1 MSVNF
6 DLSDVS
12 AWRRHLGL
20 MPVPLRANEGTGYV
34 LLNGAR
40 GSFYLDLPR
49 VAEPTSEFRSN
60 AWSTNVG
67 HGVAVI
73 GRDVRVQR
81 WDRREPELFAVTA
94 VSRDLEKFHRHL
106 ERDAPPA
113 DLSIVAHGIRTFRR
127 LRQAFGEHFSSA
139 DVLLAYLFMLAD
151 AVDGASRSVDLWR
164 WDLPE
169 RASAVANEISVDTW
183 TAVADYLMAGRTLDD
198 LRPDVQLMLR
208 HASGALFQEAH
219 HLAIFDTTGQMQLIP
234 TAPRPVTIQRK
245 PTSSSA
251 HFTPASITRS
261 VVERAFMTCG
271 GFPNALTILDP
282 ACGSGEFL
290 REGLRQLRLG
300 GFVGSVRLIGF
311 DISEAACAMARFS
324 LAAERNTD
332 DGHTSITTE
341 VDIRCV
347 DALTVDWPTDVD
359 IILMNPPFGA
369 WLDMSPET
377 KQLVTQLLGD
387 LARNRPD
394 LAAPFLMRAASVMK
408 DGAVIGSVV
417 PASMLDGTS
426 SAAIRAALGEMLN
439 PTLIARL
446 GSHQLFAGARVDAG
460 LYIAKRTN
468 DRKGV
473 AIAVWADHR
482 EASTSGALRT
492 LRRAATVDAF
502 PVIRDGFNIYEN
514 PSIGHTSNS
523 WAPRPYDAWKTTQLV
538 RGLPTVGSLFDVHQG
553 ILTGANTV
561 FLLTEDQFQR
571 LPRDEQFAFRR
582 AVVNES
588 ITGGRI
594 TSTSWV
600 FYPYGGTLIESEQ
613 DLTTRLPTY
622 YETMLRPQ
630 KARLVARQRKSMKNW
645 WTLAEHRPK
654 WQQKEQPKIV
664 STYFGDRGSFAWD
677 DRGDIAVVQGYA
689 WLARPR
695 RSAPVNLTTH
705 AWLAILAILN
715 SRSFAQLLSAHSN
728 NVGGGQWNLSK
739 RFVSPIPVPDVLKL
753 DAGLRDDVSRIGAL
767 IQDGGLAALSVED
780 HEELDELVNAA
791 YGLPSGL

>member
-1 MSVNF
+1 MNF
-6 DLSDVS
+6 DLADVS

-49 VAEPTSEFRSN
+49 VAEPTSDFRSN

-67 HGVAVI
+67 HGVAVL
-73 GRDVRVQR
+73 GRDVHVQR
-81 WDRREPELFAVTA
+81 WDRREPELFAATA
-94 VSRDLEKFHRHL
+94 VSSDLEKFHRHL
-106 ERDAPPA
+106 ERDVPPA

-127 LRQAFGEHFSSA
+127 LRQAFGDQFSSA

-151 AVDGASRSVDLWR
+151 AVDGGNRSVDLSR
-164 WDLPE
+164 WDLPQ
-169 RASAVANEISVDTW
+169 RAGALANEISLDTW
-183 TAVADYLMAGRTLDD
+183 AMVADYLIAGRTLDD

-245 PTSSSA
+245 PALSAA

-261 VVERAFMTCG
+261 VVERAFATYG
-271 GFPNALTILDP
+271 AFPNALTVMDP

-290 REGLRQLRLG
+290 REALRQLRLR
-300 GFVGSVRLIGF
+300 GFVGSVRLVGF
-311 DISEAACAMARFS
+311 DISDAACAMARFS

-332 DGHTSITTE
+332 EGHASITVE

-347 DALTVDWPTDVD
+347 NALTVEWPGNVD

-369 WLDMSPET
+369 WLDMSTET
-377 KQLVTQLLGD
+377 KQLVMQLLGQ

-394 LAAPFLMRAASVMK
+394 LAAPFLLRAASFMK
-408 DGAVIGSVV
+408 DGAVVGSVV
-417 PASMLDGTS
+417 PASILDGTS
-426 SAAIRAALGEMLN
+426 SAAIRAALGEMLD
-439 PTLIARL
+439 PSLIARL

-460 LYIAKRTN
+460 LYIAKRSN
-468 DRKGV
+468 NRNGV
-473 AIAVWADHR
+473 AVAVWADHR
-482 EASTSGALRT
+482 EASTSAALRT
-492 LRRAATVDAF
+492 LRRAAAADEF

-538 RGLPTVGSLFDVHQG
+538 QGLPTVGSLFNVHQG
-553 ILTGANTV
+553 ILTGANDV
-561 FLLTEDQFQR
+561 FLLSEDELRR
-571 LPRDEQFAFRR
+571 LPREEHFAFRR

-588 ITGGRI
+588 IVGGRI

-600 FYPYGGTLIESEQ
+600 FYPYGDALFQSEQ
-613 DLTTRLPTY
+613 DLSMRVPTY
-622 YETMLRPQ
+622 YEKMLRPQ
-630 KARLVARQRKSMKNW
+630 KARLSARQRKSIGNW

-664 STYFGDRGSFAWD
+664 TTYFGDRGSFAWD
-677 DRGDIAVVQGYA
+677 DRGDIAVVQGYV
-689 WLARPR
+689 WLARR
-695 RSAPVNLTTH
+695 RSPAINLT
-705 AWLAILAILN
+705 AQPWLAVLAVLN
-715 SRSFAQLLSAHSN
+715 SQSFAQLLSAHSN
-728 NVGGGQWNLSK
+728 HVGGGQWNLSK
-739 RFVSPIPVPDVLKL
+739 RFVSSIPLPDVLKL
-753 DAGLRDDVSRIGAL
+753 DAGLLEDVSRIGAL
-767 IQDGGLAALSVED
+767 IHGRGLDALSAAS
-780 HEELDELVNAA
+780 HAELDELVNTS
-791 YGLPSGL
+791 YGLSSGL